1 MTDLRIEAFPEAD
14 VPSTLRLQMVAIQDE
29 AWPVDEPSGSAP
41 WHDPA
46 LAPVSML
53 LVRGDRVLA
62 ALDILSKELEHA
74 GERWSASGLSAVV
87 TARTQRSHGYAG
99 RLVVAAR
106 ERIADS
112 GVDLGL
118 FTCDPEL
125 RGFYERA
132 GWEHLP
138 GTVLIGG
145 TPDDPFPSDTLG
157 KVTLGAFVSDRARAR
172 RDAFVGAR
180 IELYPGV
187 IDRLW

>member
-1 MTDLRIEAFPEAD
+1 MTDLHIEAFPEAG
-14 VPSTLRLQMVAIQDE
+14 VPSTLRRQMVAIQDE
-29 AWPVDEPSGSAP
+29 AWPVDEPSAPAP

-53 LVRGDRVLA
+53 LVRGHRVLA
-62 ALDILSKELEHA
+62 TLDIVSKELEHA

-87 TARTQRSHGYAG
+87 TAGEERGHGYG
-99 RLVVAAR
+99 GQLVVAAR

-125 RGFYERA
+125 QGFYERA
-132 GWEHLP
+132 GWEYLP
-138 GTVLIGG
+138 GTVLLGG
-145 TPDDPFPSDTLG
+145 TPKDPLPSDTLG
-157 KVTLGAFVSDRARAR
+157 KVAIGAFFSQRARAR